1 MLLNL
6 KLVTFYRKQKTDSMK
21 PARLAKRLG
30 MTSQGRSKWAA
41 RFGMVKSGSDVT
53 RGDVVE
59 HTVLR
64 ALRAAGIRD
73 GDLERSFA
81 VARTPALRHK
91 GGPLDLV
98 CADSGEV
105 AVTGEPV
112 ELLAAVRG
120 KGRVRVVDLGRAV
133 ADADQIWQE
142 ERERDRLASGAR

>member
-1 MLLNL
+1 
-6 KLVTFYRKQKTDSMK
+6 
-21 PARLAKRLG
+21 

-53 RGDVVE
+53 RADVVE

-64 ALRAAGIRD
+64 ALRTAGIRD
-73 GDLERSFA
+73 ADLERSFA
-81 VARTPALRHK
+81 AARAPALSHE

-105 AVTGEPV
+105 AVTGEPP

-142 ERERDRLASGAR
+142 ERERDELASGTRGGRIPHR

>member
-1 MLLNL
+1 
-6 KLVTFYRKQKTDSMK
+6 
-21 PARLAKRLG
+21 
-30 MTSQGRSKWAA
+30 MTAQGRSKWAA

-53 RGDVVE
+53 RADVVE

-64 ALRAAGIRD
+64 ALRTAGIRD
-73 GDLERSFA
+73 ADLERSFA
-81 VARTPALRHK
+81 AARGPALSHED
-91 GGPLDLV
+91 GPLDLA

-105 AVTGEPV
+105 MVADAPA

-142 ERERDRLASGAR
+142 ERERSELTSGARGSC

>member
-1 MLLNL
+1 
-6 KLVTFYRKQKTDSMK
+6 MK
-21 PARLAKRLG
+21 PATLAKRLG

-53 RGDVVE
+53 RADVVE

-64 ALRAAGIRD
+64 ALRTAGIRD
-73 GDLERSFA
+73 ADLERSFA
-81 VARTPALRHK
+81 AARAPALSYE
-91 GGPLDLV
+91 GGLLDLV

-105 AVTGEPV
+105 AVTGEPA

-142 ERERDRLASGAR
+142 ERERDELASGAHGGRIPHR